1 MNAIEMHGITKR
13 YPGTLALDKVDFT
26 LKVGEIKA
34 LVGENGAGKSTLIK
48 ILSGAVG
55 RDEGSISIRGEE
67 VRFHGTVDSRRH
79 GVGMIYQEFT
89 LVPALTVAENISLGR
104 WPQKRLNVDWK
115 RIYAEAEELLRRLN
129 ADIDPRGKISRLS
142 IADQQLVEIA
152 KALATDARIL
162 IMDEP
167 TAALSQSE
175 TEQLFKVI
183 RRLRDD
189 GVSIIFV
196 SHRIEEIFEIAD
208 SVAVLRD
215 GAKVADLPL
224 TEVSAKSLIELMIGR
239 QLSPQLYHKDKKR
252 GEVMLRM
259 VGASKGQLLHDINF
273 TAHAGE
279 IVGITGLVG
288 AGQTPLAQSLF
299 GIIGLDSGRIEIG
312 GEAVL
317 IESPAHAIRMGIG
330 LIPEDRRR
338 QGLVLGLPVRENITL
353 ASIPGITKFVL
364 LDKRREQGLARQFL
378 ESLRIKATGI
388 LQRVGSLSG
397 GNQQKVVIAKWLVNK
412 SRLLIFHE
420 PTRGIDVGAKEE
432 IYRVMQE
439 SASAGAAILLISSD
453 IQEVLGVSDRIYVI
467 RKGGIVGELDG
478 RTTSKEKVL
487 MLSAVAEA

>member
-1 MNAIEMHGITKR
+1 MNAIEMSRITKR
-13 YPGTLALDKVDFT
+13 YPGTLALDKVDFS
-26 LKVGEIKA
+26 LNVGEIKA

-48 ILSGAVG
+48 ILSGAETK
-55 RDEGSISIRGEE
+55 DEGSINIRGKP
-67 VRFHGTVDSRRH
+67 VHFHGTLDSRRY
-79 GVGMIYQEFT
+79 GVGMIYQDFT

-104 WPQKRLNVDWK
+104 WPRRGLNVDWK
-115 RIYAEAEELLRRLN
+115 LINARAEDLLKRLN
-129 ADIDPRGKISRLS
+129 AGIDPRTRISRLP

-152 KALATDARIL
+152 KALAMDARIL

-183 RRLRDD
+183 RRLKED

-215 GAKVADLPL
+215 GVKVADLPL
-224 TEVSAKSLIELMIGR
+224 TNVTAKSLIELMIGR
-239 QLSPQLYHKDKKR
+239 QLSAQLYHKDKAR
-252 GEVMLRM
+252 GGVMLR
-259 VGASKGQLLHDINF
+259 VIGASRAQQLHDVNF
-273 TAHAGE
+273 AVHSGE

-299 GIIGLDSGRIEIG
+299 GNLPLDSGSIEIAG
-312 GEAVL
+312 HPATM
-317 IESPAHAIRMGIG
+317 ESPAHAISLGVG

-338 QGLVLGLPVRENITL
+338 QGLVLGLPIKDNVTL
-353 ASIPGITKFVL
+353 ASIREITQFMRL
-364 LDKRREQGLARQFL
+364 NKRKELGLALKFID
-378 ESLRIKATGI
+378 SLRIKATGAM
-388 LQRVGSLSG
+388 QRVGSLSG

-432 IYRVMQE
+432 IYKVMQE
-439 SASAGAAILLISSD
+439 LAGGGAAILLISSD
-453 IQEVLGVSDRIYVI
+453 IQEVLGVSDRIYVL
-467 RKGGIVGELDG
+467 RKGSMVGELDG
-478 RTTSKEKVL
+478 RTTSKKKVL
-487 MLSAVAEA
+487 MLSAVAAE

>member
-1 MNAIEMHGITKR
+1 MNAIEMNGITKR
-13 YPGTLALDKVDFT
+13 YPGTLALDKVDFS

-55 RDEGSISIRGEE
+55 RDEGTISVRGEE
-67 VRFHGTVDSRRH
+67 VHFHGTVDSRRH

-104 WPQKRLNVDWK
+104 WPRKGLNVDWK
-115 RIYAEAEELLRRLN
+115 RIYAEAEELLGRLN
-129 ADIDPRGKISRLS
+129 ADIDPRGKVSRLS
-142 IADQQLVEIA
+142 VADQQIVEIA

-167 TAALSQSE
+167 TAALSQGE

-183 RRLRDD
+183 RRLRDG

-208 SVAVLRD
+208 SVTVLRD
-215 GAKVADLPL
+215 GAKVADLPVPQV
-224 TEVSAKSLIELMIGR
+224 TAKSLIELMIGR
-239 QLSPQLYHKDKKR
+239 QLSAQLYHKDKTR

-259 VGASKGQLLHDINF
+259 VDAGKGQLLHGINF
-273 TAHAGE
+273 VAHAGE

-288 AGQTPLAQSLF
+288 AGQTPLAQILF

-312 GEAVL
+312 GKPVT
-317 IESPAHAIRMGIG
+317 IGSPAQAIRMGIG
-330 LIPEDRRR
+330 LVPEDRRR
-338 QGLVLGLPVRENITL
+338 QGLVLGLPIKENITL
-353 ASIPGITKFVL
+353 ASIPEITNFIL
-364 LDKRREQGLARQFL
+364 LDKRRELGLARQFL

-439 SASAGAAILLISSD
+439 SATAGAAILLISSD

-467 RKGGIVGELDG
+467 RKGGIVGELDA
-478 RTTSKEKVL
+478 RTTSKDKVL